1 VPCFRVLVSGVRN
14 PKALQRPWVSEP
26 NVSTVCCPPQAEERR
41 TNQLK
46 RAMRP
51 LQGSSAKIEIAFRI
65 PPLRH
70 NNPGCPLWV
79 SRVIAIRNDG
89 ERTRG
94 GRGKRGKCQP
104 GGLSGEAGNAP
115 SLLARKGERNP
126 LQGFR
131 ATIER
136 TVSNPATS
144 TPGSVDFPTLPG
156 FLFWRIC
163 RFFPVC
169 NLPGCSGMVRHS
181 RADSKMPF
189 P

>member
-1 VPCFRVLVSGVRN
+1 
-14 PKALQRPWVSEP
+14 
-26 NVSTVCCPPQAEERR
+26 
-41 TNQLK
+41 
-46 RAMRP
+46 M
-51 LQGSSAKIEIAFRI
+51 
-65 PPLRH
+65 
-70 NNPGCPLWV
+70 WV

-89 ERTRG
+89 ERIRG

-156 FLFWRIC
+156 FLFLAKVPVFSGLQRGGEAPC
-163 RFFPVC
+163 GELENTTSVNFRKFPVFSSG
-169 NLPGCSGMVRHS
+169 NFAGLKNVGGIRLPL
-181 RADSKMPF
+181 
-189 P
+189 

>member
-1 VPCFRVLVSGVRN
+1 
-14 PKALQRPWVSEP
+14 
-26 NVSTVCCPPQAEERR
+26 
-41 TNQLK
+41 
-46 RAMRP
+46 M
-51 LQGSSAKIEIAFRI
+51 
-65 PPLRH
+65 
-70 NNPGCPLWV
+70 WV

-136 TVSNPATS
+136 TVSNPLRKLYSRNSPQERLLLKVSLSSDETSATGS
-144 TPGSVDFPTLPG
+144 HQSFAHFDSPGHCKSMLPG
-156 FLFWRIC
+156 FCFSCGFSAFFRSATSRVAAC
-163 RFFPVC
+163 RQDTDFRLKKTTSGTFRKFPVFSA
-169 NLPGCSGMVRHS
+169 LKMSTLKIFLTTDSVEPGFS
-181 RADSKMPF
+181 RRKS
-189 P
+189 